1 MPYQVPKTLNKTCRT
16 SCRTAQKSRLVS
28 SLPFRK
34 KFSALVAKNSAKITS
49 KFYRLEQFCLILFL
63 EIVDLQ
69 KPFFS

>member
-1 MPYQVPKTLNKTCRT
+1 M
-16 SCRTAQKSRLVS
+16 AQKSRLVS

-34 KFSALVAKNSAKITS
+34 KFSALVAKNFAKITS